1 MLYLA
6 TGDSALIKGASVAAG
21 SEMANLAG
29 LGAGTIDG
37 GINNY
42 SEIVGSNIQGTAWIA
57 DGGYANIRLKVNTA
71 NNGAGSQLD
80 NFVVSM
86 DVIPEPAT
94 IGLLGIAGSGLL
106 VLRKRFGLNS

>member
-6 TGDSALIKGASVAAG
+6 TGNSKLIKGASVEAG
-21 SEMANLAG
+21 SEMTNLAG
-29 LGAGTIDG
+29 LGSDTISG

-42 SEIVGSNIQGTAWIA
+42 SEAVGGNIQGTAWIA
-57 DGGYANIRLKVNTA
+57 AGEYANIRLKINTG
-71 NNGAGSQLD
+71 NNSAGSQLD

-94 IGLLGIAGSGLL
+94 IGLLGIASSGLL
-106 VLRKRFGLNS
+106 VLRKRFGLKS